1 MATYKYPPTNFF
13 FSFFLFFSY
22 SMLTRFIH
30 VPVFIASL
38 AIGILFVYLRRDEK
52 RIIMIYPNPDN
63 YNEVQYKDHGGTWFE
78 FTQTPVSCPANL
90 TDIIASVAQ
99 Q

>member
-1 MATYKYPPTNFF
+1 
-13 FSFFLFFSY
+13 
-22 SMLTRFIH
+22 MLTRYID
-30 VPVFIASL
+30 VPTFTASL

-63 YNEVQYKDHGGTWFE
+63 YHDVQYKDQSGTWFE
-78 FTQTPVSCPANL
+78 FTQTPVACPANL
-90 TDIIASVAQ
+90 SDIIASVAQ